1 VFLVYHLGVVF
12 LNVRNASDL
21 VTQPLLRLAEGDRAM
36 YVGIT
41 CAIGIVFA
49 AVFWLIGRGETFRP
63 RKLVQIVLEGVV
75 YAIAMGAGTQYIVG
89 RIFAG
94 RAPDGGPF
102 AGLVMS
108 MGAGFYEELAFRV
121 VLFGVGAKLLVWVFA
136 HQRVGVVA
144 TAPTRFSLRSV
155 AIMVA
160 WALVVAGAFSGMHYV
175 GAYGDPFAMRSF
187 VARAILGLALTLIYV
202 TRGFAAAVW
211 AHALYD
217 VWVLV
222 L

>member
-1 VFLVYHLGVVF
+1 

-21 VTQPLLRLAEGDRAM
+21 VTQPLLRLAEGDRTL

-41 CAIGIVFA
+41 SAIGVVFA
-49 AVFWLIGRGETFRP
+49 AVFWALGRGETFRP
-63 RKLVQIVLEGVV
+63 HKLLQIAVEGVV
-75 YAIAMGAGTQYIVG
+75 YAIAMGAGTSYVVG

-94 RAPDGGPF
+94 RVAATDDPF
-102 AGLVMS
+102 TGFIMS

-121 VLFGVGAKLLVWVFA
+121 LVFGVGAKVLVWVFA
-136 HQRVGVVA
+136 KQKVGVVS
-144 TAPTRFSLRSV
+144 TNGSRFSFRSI
-155 AIMVA
+155 AIMTL
-160 WALVVAGAFSGMHYV
+160 WAIAAASMFSGMHYV
-175 GAYGDPFAMRSF
+175 GAYGDTLQLKSF
-187 VARAILGLALTLIYV
+187 VARAILGLALTLIYSM
-202 TRGFAAAVW
+202 RGFAAAVW